1 MSGLMTIQIRRTTTI
16 LNTSRRRASKQAQ
29 VVPGARSL
37 ARTER
42 ISARVAELSAPDA
55 SAALR
60 LAILR
65 QLDQFGSQ
73 QARDIPRAWPITPA
87 HIRAAIRRLIA
98 DGLVELDGYREG
110 HASRLTEHGR
120 RVLDEIDWTEAVQ
133 SMQRDGEL

>member
-1 MSGLMTIQIRRTTTI
+1 MNGLTTQIRRASTI
-16 LNTSRRRASKQAQ
+16 LSEKARRRGADRARTAQ
-29 VVPGARSL
+29 RARSL

-42 ISARVAELSAPDA
+42 ISARVSDLSAPDA

-60 LAILR
+60 LGILR
-65 QLDQFGSQ
+65 RMDQFGHQ

-98 DGLVELDGYREG
+98 DGLVELDGNREG
-110 HASRLTEHGR
+110 RASRLTEHGR
-120 RVLDEIDWTEAVQ
+120 RVLDEIDWTETVQ